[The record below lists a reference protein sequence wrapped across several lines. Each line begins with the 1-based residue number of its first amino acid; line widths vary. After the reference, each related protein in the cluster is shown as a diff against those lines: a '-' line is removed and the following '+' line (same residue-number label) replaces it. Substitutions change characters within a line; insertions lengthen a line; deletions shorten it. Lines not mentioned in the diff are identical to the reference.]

1 MKNEYGTIVRSL
13 AGHDKDEYF
22 ILVEADEKHLYMVDG
37 KSRTLDKSKKK
48 NRKHIQ
54 FIGENIFDKC
64 NESGSNIKVTNELI
78 KKNIKEYKNKI
89 KG

>member
-22 ILVEADEKHLYMVDG
+22 ILIEADEKHVYMVDG
-37 KSRTLDKSKKK
+37 KSRTLDNSKKK

>member
-22 ILVEADEKHLYMVDG
+22 ILIEADEKHVYMVDG
-37 KSRTLDKSKKK
+37 KSRTLDKPKKK

-64 NESGSNIKVTNELI
+64 NESGSNIQVTNELI